1 LGLCLTGACHDA
13 TAFCCRRNA
22 VQDEKASRRDAI
34 DSLCHLGHYFRMAV
48 SKSPDESSSGDDT
61 ALLIAALN
69 RAWTWYD
76 ARMNRGLQ
84 VVNYYLV
91 ASAVLATAYVSAING
106 RHYAIAAVIAL
117 SEVVVTGSTFMV
129 GYRQR
134 RHATGGELALIE
146 LQSRIADRLGMGSIQ
161 MLEPR
166 SRPIPIYISVWIA
179 FGLAVLLSIGGALY
193 ALVHLSILL
202 GYYTDVQ

>member
-1 LGLCLTGACHDA
+1 
-13 TAFCCRRNA
+13 
-22 VQDEKASRRDAI
+22 
-34 DSLCHLGHYFRMAV
+34 MAV
-48 SKSPDESSSGDDT
+48 SKSPGESSSGDDT

-69 RAWTWYD
+69 HAWTWYD

-117 SEVVVTGSTFMV
+117 SEVVVTGSTFMI

-179 FGLAVLLSIGGALY
+179 FGLVVLLSIGGALY
-193 ALVHLSILL
+193 ALVHLPIFTRVF
-202 GYYTDVQ
+202 Y